1 MRTRRDLMQ
10 DSLEEFNK
18 FRSEMNDLILEEGD
32 LNTKRF
38 FNLDHKVYQDGK
50 LSAKTKELLGLV
62 SSLVLRCD
70 DCVTY
75 HIIEAVKTGWSKEE
89 IYEAMNVALIVGG
102 SIVIP
107 HLRRAAEL
115 LEELESEQSK
125 EDKSAV
131 EKEENADETDN
142 REIKKLDKY
151 QDFKVYTD
159 GACLGNP
166 GPGGYAAVILNSDSQ
181 KLKTVS
187 GSEKDSTNNRM
198 ELKAVIEAL
207 KTIPK
212 NTKIELYSD
221 STYVLNGLSSWI
233 EGWKRNGWKT
243 ASKNEVANQ
252 DLWQELDQLSSD
264 FELTYQKV
272 KGHSGDQF
280 NDEVDILAKKEAE
293 KI

>member
-1 MRTRRDLMQ
+1 MSKKKD
-10 DSLEEFNK
+10 EFNH
-18 FRSEMNDLILEEGD
+18 FRKKMNDIILEEGD
-32 LNTKRF
+32 INTKRF

-50 LSAKTKELLGLV
+50 LPAKTKELLGLA
-62 SSLVLRCD
+62 SSMVLRCD
-70 DCVTY
+70 DCITY
-75 HIIEAVKTGWSKEE
+75 HIIEAYQSGWTKEE
-89 IYEAMNVALIVGG
+89 IYEAMNIALIVGG

-107 HLRRAAEL
+107 HMRRAAEL
-115 LEELESEQSK
+115 LEELDNEQNLEAKAELEKK
-125 EDKSAV
+125 EIFSDVKD
-131 EKEENADETDN
+131 ENDQNLNKFQE
-142 REIKKLDKY
+142 
-151 QDFKVYTD
+151 FKVYTD

-187 GSEKDSTNNRM
+187 GAEKDSTNNRM

-207 KTIPK
+207 KIIPK

-221 STYVLNGLSSWI
+221 SSYVLKGLSSWV
-233 EGWKRNGWKT
+233 EGWKKNGWKT
-243 ASKNEVANQ
+243 ASRNAVANQ

-264 FELTYQKV
+264 FELSYQKV

-280 NDEVDILAKKEAE
+280 NEEVDTLAKKEAE

>member
-1 MRTRRDLMQ
+1 
-10 DSLEEFNK
+10 LEEFNK

-50 LSAKTKELLGLV
+50 LPAKTKELLGLV

-115 LEELESEQSK
+115 LEKLESEQSA
-125 EDKSAV
+125 EDNSAV
-131 EKEENADETDN
+131 EKEENTDQSEK
-142 REIKKLDKY
+142 REIKKIDKY
-151 QDFKVYTD
+151 QEFKVYTD

-166 GPGGYAAVILNSDSQ
+166 GPGGYAAVILDQNSQ

-207 KTIPK
+207 KIIPK

-243 ASKNEVANQ
+243 AGKNEVANQ
-252 DLWQELDQLSSD
+252 DLWQELDQLSSE
-264 FELTYQKV
+264 FELSYHKI